1 MSEFYYSNTWN
12 KLNSQFLNTKNFL
25 NCGPYFSCS
34 IKCKCIFLFRD
45 KFASLPEWGR
55 PRALSSCF
63 WDWALPKFKISFS
76 FIGLQIGMDHSLEF
90 LSPDFPCDNS
100 EIFPS
105 IIYYALLV
113 FLEWMNA
120 QKNSKF
126 EGEDMSNG
134 IPLLQHGFFFSFTR
148 IFLHTFWNVPYNFFL
163 CCVRISRI
171 INAKKSRNS
180 RGKTRAMESHLYSM
194 EFVFSFTRIFL
205 WTFTAIPSH
214 FLLCCIRISWIMNA
228 EKKLK
233 LKRKHSS
240 NGNPLLHN
248 VFGRNIVSWIV
259 SSFSHSCVVC
269 HEKASVPRKERTT

>member
-12 KLNSQFLNTKNFL
+12 KLNSQFLNTKKFL

-113 FLEWMNA
+113 FLDEWM
-120 QKNSKF
+120 
-126 EGEDMSNG
+126 
-134 IPLLQHGFFFSFTR
+134 H
-148 IFLHTFWNVPYNFFL
+148 
-163 CCVRISRI
+163 
-171 INAKKSRNS
+171 KKTRNS
-180 RGKTRAMESHLYSM
+180 RGRHEQWNPTSKAWNFFFLSR
-194 EFVFSFTRIFL
+194 EFSYIHSQTFLTIF
-205 WTFTAIPSH
+205 
-214 FLLCCIRISWIMNA
+214 
-228 EKKLK
+228 
-233 LKRKHSS
+233 
-240 NGNPLLHN
+240 
-248 VFGRNIVSWIV
+248 
-259 SSFSHSCVVC
+259 
-269 HEKASVPRKERTT
+269 

>member
-12 KLNSQFLNTKNFL
+12 KLNSQFLNTKFFL

-63 WDWALPKFKISFS
+63 WDWALPKFQISFS
-76 FIGLQIGMDHSLEF
+76 FIGLQIGMGHSLEF

-134 IPLLQHGFFFSFTR
+134 IPLLQHGFFFFFHENFPIYIQKHSLPSF
-148 IFLHTFWNVPYNFFL
+148 
-163 CCVRISRI
+163 
-171 INAKKSRNS
+171 NA
-180 RGKTRAMESHLYSM
+180 A
-194 EFVFSFTRIFL
+194 FVF
-205 WTFTAIPSH
+205 P
-214 FLLCCIRISWIMNA
+214 
-228 EKKLK
+228 E
-233 LKRKHSS
+233 
-240 NGNPLLHN
+240 
-248 VFGRNIVSWIV
+248 
-259 SSFSHSCVVC
+259 
-269 HEKASVPRKERTT
+269 

>member
-12 KLNSQFLNTKNFL
+12 KLNSQFLNTKKFL

-148 IFLHTFWNVPYNFFL
+148 IFLYTFRNIPYHLLMLCSYFQNNECKNISKFERKNKSNGIPLVQHGFFFFL
-163 CCVRISRI
+163 SR
-171 INAKKSRNS
+171 
-180 RGKTRAMESHLYSM
+180 
-194 EFVFSFTRIFL
+194 EFS
-205 WTFTAIPSH
+205 
-214 FLLCCIRISWIMNA
+214 
-228 EKKLK
+228 
-233 LKRKHSS
+233 
-240 NGNPLLHN
+240 
-248 VFGRNIVSWIV
+248 
-259 SSFSHSCVVC
+259 
-269 HEKASVPRKERTT
+269 